1 MKQKVKITID
11 ILMIL
16 CLFILSGYQFF
27 TQEVHE
33 WLGMIMFI
41 LFIIHN
47 VLNFHWYS
55 KIIKGKYSIIRIIYL
70 VINILVLISMLVQ
83 MYSGIVM
90 SQYILTSLNIPGH
103 ISTVR
108 KLHILGA
115 YWGFILIGL
124 HLGIH
129 WSTLIK
135 RIKIKKYLSI
145 NLSTLSFILSMIIA
159 LYGIYAF
166 LKRDFL
172 TYLFLKSEFVFMNF
186 SEFQLFFYIDYLAI
200 ISLCVFIAHY
210 GTKILLN
217 KRRQYNDKKSNSNNS
232 V

>member
-1 MKQKVKITID
+1 
-11 ILMIL
+11 
-16 CLFILSGYQFF
+16 
-27 TQEVHE
+27 
-33 WLGMIMFI
+33 
-41 LFIIHN
+41 
-47 VLNFHWYS
+47 
-55 KIIKGKYSIIRIIYL
+55 
-70 VINILVLISMLVQ
+70 MLVQ

-200 ISLCVFIAHY
+200 MSLCVFIC
-210 GTKILLN
+210 LLYTS
-217 KRRQYNDKKSNSNNS
+217 RC